1 MKKFSDSKL
10 EIDRLAY
17 FNSISKL
24 SLIELNNKSHGW
36 SILQHLYHCWLVES
50 LAKQYITK
58 KILYPET
65 INNVSIITYFKSFL
79 TPLVWKLG
87 YKAIAPKITATFPEQ
102 IDLNKLN
109 LDWIESRDS
118 FDELISKLHLLKL
131 ENKAFFNHPF
141 IGRIN
146 LQLTLSF
153 FNFHFNHHKSLVE
166 KIISKL

>member
-1 MKKFSDSKL
+1 MNKFSDSKL

-17 FNSISKL
+17 FKSISKL
-24 SLIELNNKSHGW
+24 PLAELNNQSHGW

-65 INNVSIITYFKSFL
+65 INNVSLITYFKSFL

-109 LDWIESRDS
+109 LDWVESRGT
-118 FDELISKLHLLKL
+118 FDELISKLYQLKL
-131 ENKAFFNHPF
+131 EDKAFFRHPF

-146 LQLTLSF
+146 LKLTLSF
-153 FNFHFNHHKSLVE
+153 FNFHFNHHKSLIE